1 MKIVEFCIK
10 HKVTTF
16 LIFVIVVIFGLLGFS
31 DLSLALLPNIDFPMA
46 VVYATYP
53 GAGPEEV
60 EELVTRP
67 IESACAT
74 VSGMEELTST
84 SSENMSMVMVTFS
97 DGTNMDMAA
106 LDLREKIDL
115 VKSSLPEDCTAP
127 TVMTINPDMMPVA
140 VYALSGRDLADLQ
153 NLAEDVFSPAI
164 ERVEGV
170 ASVDVSGGVENEI
183 SVVTYADRLAGY
195 NLSLSYISSILAADN
210 AMIPAGTV
218 QNGSGTL
225 SVRTDAQFTSV
236 EDIRST
242 LIPLPTGGSVRLDEI
257 ADVSMTQKEVSDI
270 AKVNGQSCV
279 LLTINKQS
287 DVNTVAVSRAAQEAV
302 EQLAANY
309 SAVSVSCVMDQR
321 DYIDLSVD
329 NAVQNIVLGV
339 LLAAMV
345 LLFFLRDGGATL
357 VIAVSMPVCIISVFL
372 LMQMLDITLNMMSL
386 GGIAMGVGMIVDNS
400 IVVLENIF
408 THKADGKSRWE
419 ACIGGAAE
427 ISLSITASTLT
438 TVVVFLPI
446 GLASGLSGQIFRDFC
461 LTIAALLLSS
471 LFIALTLVPLL
482 CYYLLDRKSKGQQR
496 LVETAG
502 GKRAGFAQRA
512 MDRYRSLLAVLLKRR
527 WIAVTVSLALVFF
540 FGAVSASVGAELLP
554 EMDQGSVSI
563 SVSMP
568 LGSELEETA
577 AISDTIAQI
586 IEQSVPELS
595 DYYYSASESSSSF
608 TVNLVEIK
616 QRERSAREIGD
627 DLRSR
632 LSDIAGCMI
641 TVDSSGMMG
650 MISGNEIQVE
660 LTGDDYERLSGI
672 ADQLVDR
679 ISALPDAVDV
689 ESSASERTPQVNVSI
704 NRQNAARFGLTAST
718 IGAAV
723 RSELT
728 GTTATTLKL
737 SGNEIDVSV
746 KGDALSATSLDA
758 LKAMS
763 ISTSYGNIPLE
774 LVADVTVELAPLSI
788 TRDNQS
794 RAITITGNTLSG
806 DVVSMTAAINDIL
819 NDFPLPEGYFAETGG
834 SYADM
839 VEAFATL
846 GRALIVAIGLVYFVL
861 ASQFESFLMPVI
873 IMLVLPIAFL
883 GGIFG
888 LPLTGNKISIVAL
901 IGVIMLAGVVVN
913 ACIVLVD
920 YINIRRSRGEER
932 ELAILNACPRRVRP
946 VLMTTLTTILGL
958 LPMVFG
964 KGEGAEIMAGM
975 AIVMIVG
982 MTVSTIVTLFFT
994 PVYYSLLDD
1003 LAHIRSRSKRKKAQK
1018 GQPDQPSDTPAPAP
1032 APATQEV

>member
-1 MKIVEFCIK
+1 MKIAEFCIR

-67 IESACAT
+67 LESACAT

-115 VKSSLPEDCTAP
+115 VKSSLPEDCSSP
-127 TVMTINPDMMPVA
+127 TVMTINPDMMPAA

-183 SVVTYADRLAGY
+183 SVVTKADRLAGY
-195 NLSLSYISSILAADN
+195 NLSLSYISGILASDN
-210 AMIPAGTV
+210 VMIPAGTV

-225 SVRTDAQFTSV
+225 SVRTDAQFTSI

-287 DVNTVAVSRAAQEAV
+287 DVNTVAVSRAAEEAID
-302 EQLAANY
+302 QLAANY
-309 SAVSVSCVMDQR
+309 SAVSVSAVMDQR

-329 NAVQNIVLGV
+329 NTVQNIVLGV

-408 THKADGKSRWE
+408 THRADGKSRWE

-482 CYYLLDRKSKGQQR
+482 CYFLLDEKKVRKEALRK
-496 LVETAG
+496 
-502 GKRAGFAQRA
+502 AQRKAALKQMEKNRAFYQADLTRNRNSVNRLTARIRNA
-512 MDRYRSLLAVLLKRR
+512 MLAYLQPTPVR
-527 WIAVTVSLALVFF
+527 
-540 FGAVSASVGAELLP
+540 SASGTLDAGRIWRGVP
-554 EMDQGSVSI
+554 SMTTRPRSI
-563 SVSMP
+563 TTS
-568 LGSELEETA
+568 
-577 AISDTIAQI
+577 
-586 IEQSVPELS
+586 
-595 DYYYSASESSSSF
+595 
-608 TVNLVEIK
+608 
-616 QRERSAREIGD
+616 RSARAASSIWWVMRMMVIPFSRFSRWTAEST
-627 DLRSR
+627 SR
-632 LSDIAGCMI
+632 LPTGSSMAVASSSTMHAGSM
-641 TVDSSGMMG
+641 
-650 MISGNEIQVE
+650 
-660 LTGDDYERLSGI
+660 
-672 ADQLVDR
+672 
-679 ISALPDAVDV
+679 
-689 ESSASERTPQVNVSI
+689 
-704 NRQNAARFGLTAST
+704 
-718 IGAAV
+718 
-723 RSELT
+723 
-728 GTTATTLKL
+728 
-737 SGNEIDVSV
+737 
-746 KGDALSATSLDA
+746 
-758 LKAMS
+758 AM
-763 ISTSYGNIPLE
+763 
-774 LVADVTVELAPLSI
+774 
-788 TRDNQS
+788 
-794 RAITITGNTLSG
+794 
-806 DVVSMTAAINDIL
+806 
-819 NDFPLPEGYFAETGG
+819 
-834 SYADM
+834 
-839 VEAFATL
+839 
-846 GRALIVAIGLVYFVL
+846 
-861 ASQFESFLMPVI
+861 
-873 IMLVLPIAFL
+873 
-883 GGIFG
+883 
-888 LPLTGNKISIVAL
+888 
-901 IGVIMLAGVVVN
+901 
-913 ACIVLVD
+913 
-920 YINIRRSRGEER
+920 
-932 ELAILNACPRRVRP
+932 
-946 VLMTTLTTILGL
+946 
-958 LPMVFG
+958 
-964 KGEGAEIMAGM
+964 
-975 AIVMIVG
+975 
-982 MTVSTIVTLFFT
+982 
-994 PVYYSLLDD
+994 
-1003 LAHIRSRSKRKKAQK
+1003 
-1018 GQPDQPSDTPAPAP
+1018 TPAMAMRCFWPPESWAG
-1032 APATQEV
+1032 

>member
-1 MKIVEFCIK
+1 MKIAEFCIR

-46 VVYATYP
+46 VIYATYP

-67 IESACAT
+67 LESACAT

-115 VKSSLPEDCTAP
+115 VKSSLPEDCSSP
-127 TVMTINPDMMPVA
+127 TVMTINPDMMPAA

-153 NLAEDVFSPAI
+153 NLAEDVFSPAL

-170 ASVDVSGGVENEI
+170 ASVSISGGVENEI
-183 SVVTYADRLAGY
+183 SVVTKADRLAGY
-195 NLSLSYISSILAADN
+195 NLSLSYISGILASDN
-210 AMIPAGTV
+210 VMIPAGTV

-225 SVRTDAQFTSV
+225 SVRTDAQFTSI

-287 DVNTVAVSRAAQEAV
+287 DVNTVAVSRAAEEAID
-302 EQLAANY
+302 QLAANY
-309 SAVSVSCVMDQR
+309 SAVSVSSVMDQR

-329 NAVQNIVLGV
+329 NTVQNIVLGV

-408 THKADGKSRWE
+408 THRADGKSRWE

-482 CYYLLDRKSKGQQR
+482 CYYLLDRKGKGQQR

-512 MDRYRSLLAVLLKRR
+512 MDRYRALLAVLLKRR
-527 WIAVTVSLALVFF
+527 WIAVTVSLALVFL
-540 FGAVSASVGAELLP
+540 FGAVSASVGSELLP
-554 EMDQGSVSI
+554 DMDQGSVSI

-577 AISDTIAQI
+577 AISDTISEI
-586 IEQSVPELS
+586 IQQSVPELS
-595 DYYYSASESSSSF
+595 DFY
-608 TVNLVEIK
+608 
-616 QRERSAREIGD
+616 
-627 DLRSR
+627 
-632 LSDIAGCMI
+632 
-641 TVDSSGMMG
+641 
-650 MISGNEIQVE
+650 
-660 LTGDDYERLSGI
+660 
-672 ADQLVDR
+672 
-679 ISALPDAVDV
+679 
-689 ESSASERTPQVNVSI
+689 
-704 NRQNAARFGLTAST
+704 
-718 IGAAV
+718 
-723 RSELT
+723 
-728 GTTATTLKL
+728 
-737 SGNEIDVSV
+737 
-746 KGDALSATSLDA
+746 
-758 LKAMS
+758 
-763 ISTSYGNIPLE
+763 
-774 LVADVTVELAPLSI
+774 
-788 TRDNQS
+788 
-794 RAITITGNTLSG
+794 
-806 DVVSMTAAINDIL
+806 
-819 NDFPLPEGYFAETGG
+819 
-834 SYADM
+834 
-839 VEAFATL
+839 
-846 GRALIVAIGLVYFVL
+846 
-861 ASQFESFLMPVI
+861 
-873 IMLVLPIAFL
+873 
-883 GGIFG
+883 
-888 LPLTGNKISIVAL
+888 
-901 IGVIMLAGVVVN
+901 
-913 ACIVLVD
+913 
-920 YINIRRSRGEER
+920 
-932 ELAILNACPRRVRP
+932 
-946 VLMTTLTTILGL
+946 
-958 LPMVFG
+958 
-964 KGEGAEIMAGM
+964 
-975 AIVMIVG
+975 
-982 MTVSTIVTLFFT
+982 
-994 PVYYSLLDD
+994 
-1003 LAHIRSRSKRKKAQK
+1003 
-1018 GQPDQPSDTPAPAP
+1018 
-1032 APATQEV
+1032 